1 MQQKNRWWTQLRN
14 KLFPKDPLNIQ
25 ERALEDKADA
35 TAEQGFL
42 KRPPFFWSMVN
53 QKWMQLRNRQFPKE
67 PLKIQSLLTVDATA
81 QQAFSEGPSN
91 F

>member
-1 MQQKNRWWTQLRN
+1 M
-14 KLFPKDPLNIQ
+14 NIQ
-25 ERALEDKADA
+25 EGALDVEADA

-91 F
+91 FERRVGS